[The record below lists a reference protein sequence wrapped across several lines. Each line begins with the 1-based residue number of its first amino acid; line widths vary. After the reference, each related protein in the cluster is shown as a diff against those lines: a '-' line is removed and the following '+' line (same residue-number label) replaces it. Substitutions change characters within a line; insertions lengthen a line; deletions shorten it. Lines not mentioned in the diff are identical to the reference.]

1 MRPKPPER
9 ETMMRLRGL
18 FAALVLLLAAGP
30 AAAQN
35 RFWLQ
40 NNTGQTIV
48 AANVSPSRITDW
60 GPNILGQPLRPGMQ
74 VFVEPTFRDCYLDIR
89 VRFAD
94 GTEDGHLGVHACT
107 LSRITFGADVP
118 LAPTPPPPLAPP
130 PPREREVQRGD
141 PSFTFVNRS
150 GETIREI
157 YVSLTSE
164 RSWGRDRLGPRQI
177 LPPGASMPIALPRT
191 GVCTVDMRIVY
202 MDGRI
207 LEQRNVETCSI
218 RDFAWR

>member
-1 MRPKPPER
+1 
-9 ETMMRLRGL
+9 MRLPGL
-18 FAALVLLLAAGP
+18 FAALALLVVAAAP

-40 NNTGQTIV
+40 NNTGQAIV
-48 AANVSPSRITDW
+48 AANVSPSRITEW
-60 GPNILGQPLRPGMQ
+60 GPNILTRGALRPGMQ
-74 VFVEPTFRDCYLDIR
+74 VYVEPTFRDCYLDIR

-107 LSRITFGADVP
+107 LSRITFGRDVP
-118 LAPTPPPPLAPP
+118 LAPVPP
-130 PPREREVQRGD
+130 PPRPVERAN

-150 GETIREI
+150 GEPIREI

-164 RSWGRDRLGPRQI
+164 RNWGRDRLGPRQI
-177 LPPGASMPIALPRT
+177 LPPDAAMPIALPAT

-218 RDFAWR
+218 RAFAWR

>member
-1 MRPKPPER
+1 
-9 ETMMRLRGL
+9 MRLPGL
-18 FAALVLLLAAGP
+18 LAALVLMVATAMP

-60 GPNILGQPLRPGMQ
+60 GPNILGQALRPGMQ
-74 VFVEPTFRDCYLDIR
+74 VYVEPTFRDCYLDIR

-107 LSRITFGADVP
+107 LSRITFGRDAPAAPVP
-118 LAPTPPPPLAPP
+118 PP
-130 PPREREVQRGD
+130 PPREVERED
-141 PSFTFVNRS
+141 PSFVFVNRS
-150 GETIREI
+150 GEPIREI
-157 YVSLTSE
+157 YVSLTTE

-177 LPPGASMPIALPRT
+177 LPPGASMPIGLPRT
-191 GVCTVDMRIVY
+191 GVCTVDMRVVY
-202 MDGRI
+202 MDGRV
-207 LEQRNVETCSI
+207 LEQRNVETCSV
-218 RDFAWR
+218 RNFAWR

>member
-1 MRPKPPER
+1 
-9 ETMMRLRGL
+9 MRLPGV
-18 FAALVLLLAAGP
+18 FAALVLLIATAAP

-48 AANVSPSRITDW
+48 AANVSPSRVTEW
-60 GPNILGQPLRPGMQ
+60 GPNILVRGPLQPGMQ

-107 LSRITFGADVP
+107 LSRITFGRDVP
-118 LAPTPPPPLAPP
+118 LAPTPPPP
-130 PPREREVQRGD
+130 REREVARDD
-141 PSFTFVNRS
+141 PSFVFINRT
-150 GETIREI
+150 GEPIREI
-157 YVSLTSE
+157 YVSLTTE

-177 LPPGASMPIALPRT
+177 LPPGASMPIGLPRQ
-191 GVCTVDMRIVY
+191 GVCTVDMRVVY
-202 MDGRI
+202 LDGRV
-207 LEQRNVETCSI
+207 LEQRTVETCSV
-218 RDFAWR
+218 RSFAWR

>member
-1 MRPKPPER
+1 
-9 ETMMRLRGL
+9 MRLPGL
-18 FAALVLLLAAGP
+18 FAALVLMLAGTAP

-40 NNTGQTIV
+40 NNTGQAIV
-48 AANVSPSRITDW
+48 AANVSPSRVPEW
-60 GPNILGQPLRPGMQ
+60 GPNILVQGPLRPGMQ

-107 LSRITFGADVP
+107 LSRITFGRDVP
-118 LAPTPPPPLAPP
+118 LAPTPPTPP
-130 PPREREVQRGD
+130 PPPQREVERAD

-150 GETIREI
+150 REPIREI

-164 RSWGRDRLGPRQI
+164 RNWGRDRLGPRQI
-177 LPPGASMPIALPRT
+177 LPPGASMPITLPRT
-191 GVCTVDMRIVY
+191 GVCTVDMRVIY

-218 RDFAWR
+218 RDYAWR

>member
-1 MRPKPPER
+1 MRFL
-9 ETMMRLRGL
+9 TALAMLTGL
-18 FAALVLLLAAGP
+18 LAFAAP
-30 AAAQN
+30 AEAQN

-48 AANVSPSRITDW
+48 AANVSPSRISDW
-60 GPNILGQPLRPGMQ
+60 GPNILSRGPIRPGMQ
-74 VFVEPTFRDCYLDIR
+74 VWVEPTFPDCYLDIR

-107 LSRITFGADVP
+107 LTRIVFGPDVP
-118 LAPTPPPPLAPP
+118 SAAQPPP
-130 PPREREVQRGD
+130 PPRQAEAPN

-164 RSWGRDRLGPRQI
+164 RNWGRDRLGPRQI
-177 LPPGASMPIALPRT
+177 LPPGASMPIALPRA
-191 GVCTVDMRIVY
+191 GGCTVDMRVVY

-207 LEQRNVETCSI
+207 MEQRNVETCSI
-218 RDFAWR
+218 RDYAWR